1 GDQGRHGVRARDVLP
16 RQGRLLGRPH
26 RGGSGRDRGRL
37 PRDHAVPGGGAAGRE
52 RVLSKDADRIILDF
66 REKGRRGRSP
76 FSSRAGLGRDRG
88 RNGPTPLFLSAP
100 KYLNNKA
107 TSSGCNYDEIGGPRA
122 RAAGGAR

>member
-1 GDQGRHGVRARDVLP
+1 
-16 RQGRLLGRPH
+16 
-26 RGGSGRDRGRL
+26 
-37 PRDHAVPGGGAAGRE
+37 
-52 RVLSKDADRIILDF
+52 KDADRIILDF

-122 RAAGGAR
+122 RAAGGARPRDAARALPSDGRMPLPREARVRPLHAEPDQGHEPPRPRAGGGRGRLRRRDA